1 VSEEVES
8 SKRHTVRENTV
19 VGSDAHCP
27 SVLLALEDE
36 WGEQLLDLDDILVIL
51 LLHRHGEEECVVTVI
66 TGGVREAGVEC
77 MC

>member
-1 VSEEVES
+1 LLDKARDLEGWYVSLKVSEEVES
-8 SKRHTVRENTV
+8 SKRRTVREHTV

-51 LLHRHGEEECVVTVI
+51 LLH
-66 TGGVREAGVEC
+66 
-77 MC
+77 